1 MALELIYT
9 SVPKGLLPGR
19 TGFCTVAMTRGMSQ
33 QMANTLEGLVAYTPV
48 FEHFSQNN
56 AYNPASVFHYPIS
69 DGRNSFDLLA
79 RISSCG
85 LDYTKRSNK
94 IGHFILLSEA
104 EKRRFSDGPSCLLND
119 KSLFATEWHGEPQYI
134 PNERVLNANAVL
146 SMRANAWE
154 KATGDAGW
162 AAWLAEWYLAKPDE
176 PCFVIFDPLHH
187 TNIQELVAESLMLLP
202 KNKRWMVNWN
212 TYMTALPLGLPS
224 CNWRFCVANQSMM
237 NAIGC
242 TAGANVLDLRQRL
255 GKAGESKLN
264 QCARTGESP
273 YVEQINLNP
282 SPVSSTTKS
291 GDDTKQMTLAER
303 LEAQRQAQERERLE
317 AQERAR
323 QEAQAG
329 EKIPLSVNN
338 KPAFKFKGIDEP
350 AVEAQQSFEG
360 IGEKKKTKPYLPFA
374 MGFIIGFLLAVILCL
389 TAYLFLD
396 VNGKPIKPKAP
407 KQAVVA
413 NGKEN
418 NTSKANSNSTT
429 KTNQGNTNPSSGNN
443 KGNSPNQTNL
453 DKTKSP
459 SGNNGDNKGNNGNK
473 TSTLPNQGNTNPS
486 SGGNPT
492 NTNGG
497 SPTPPV
503 GNEPVSEGAP
513 PSDVDESQPIEKPVT
528 PPQSK
533 PQGNGAATQQQVRP
547 QGNRAA
553 TQQQV
558 RQGNGAATQQQVRQ
572 GNGAATQQQVRP
584 QGNGAA
590 TQQQVRPQGNGAATQ
605 QQGNRTGNNTIRPA
619 TPIKQSQN

>member
-48 FEHFSQNN
+48 FEHFSQNS

-242 TAGANVLDLRQRL
+242 TAAANVLDLRQRL

-273 YVEQINLNP
+273 YAEQIHLNP
-282 SPVSSTTKS
+282 SPVFSTTKS

-303 LEAQRQAQERERLE
+303 LEAQRQAQEREKQE

-323 QEAQAG
+323 QETQAI
-329 EKIPLSVNN
+329 ENIPLAGP
-338 KPAFKFKGIDEP
+338 KPTFKLKGNEEP
-350 AVEAQQSFEG
+350 AIEPRQYIEE
-360 IGEKKKTKPYLPFA
+360 IEKKGEKKRTKPYLPFA

-418 NTSKANSNSTT
+418 NTGKANSNPTT

-443 KGNSPNQTNL
+443 NGNSPTQTNL

-513 PSDVDESQPIEKPVT
+513 PSDVDESKPIEKPVMPT
-528 PPQSK
+528 QGK
-533 PQGNGAATQQQVRP
+533 PQGSGAATQQQVR
-547 QGNRAA
+547 
-553 TQQQV
+553 
-558 RQGNGAATQQQVRQ
+558 
-572 GNGAATQQQVRP
+572 
-584 QGNGAA
+584 
-590 TQQQVRPQGNGAATQ
+590 QGNGAATQ

-619 TPIKQSQN
+619 PQIKQSQK